1 MNDHIDVA
9 LRHQCAAWALLTFLA
24 TAGAVAGVNLAR
36 VKKMYLGLG
45 NRTSP
50 AAGGTGRIFIDDIRV
65 IKSATP

>member
-1 MNDHIDVA
+1 VRR
-9 LRHQCAAWALLTFLA
+9 LGLA
-24 TAGAVAGVNLAR
+24 DLPGDSEFTAAGVNLAR